1 MLKYLEVKWHES
13 CNIFSKSPKKKI
25 AYIGGW
31 GIQTNE
37 IKY

>member
-1 MLKYLEVKWHES
+1 MKAATY
-13 CNIFSKSPKKKI
+13 FQSPKKKI

-37 IKY
+37 VKY